1 VKASLSRHVLEFAEA
16 SIVIERHTAVH
27 TIIGNKNVGLAV
39 AIVVKKAS
47 SRTEERSHLWCLGRD
62 DDGARLESRL
72 FRHIYKFDLNLCWHF
87 LGRAHRLFHKR
98 VFPLISVS

>member
-1 VKASLSRHVLEFAEA
+1 SNVLEHSSLFVVKKEQGSACAHRKVHGTIVVVIAGSAADPVHCGVKASLSRHVLEFAEA

-47 SRTEERSHLWCLGRD
+47 SRTEERSHLWCLGR
-62 DDGARLESRL
+62 
-72 FRHIYKFDLNLCWHF
+72 
-87 LGRAHRLFHKR
+87 
-98 VFPLISVS
+98 